1 MAEKKPKKLADFTS
15 GHRIRMREKLRDN
28 GGESLSHQELLEMLL
43 FYNFRRGDVKPL
55 VKSLFA
61 RFETLDHILH
71 APADEVMKVPGVGPE
86 TADLFAL
93 VRTLYYRMSQQHLT
107 RNDVLT
113 NWEAVLNFMV
123 RRLGHEGIEKFMVI
137 YLNSQNEVIT
147 DEIMSSGTVDRTA
160 IFPREIAR
168 HALQHRATAVIIVHN
183 HPTGHLRPSKADI
196 DMTRQTKDAL
206 QTVDIVL
213 HDHIIVGG
221 TKTVS
226 FKSMV
231 LL

>member
-1 MAEKKPKKLADFTS
+1 MAEKKPKKKADFTA
-15 GHRIRMREKLRDN
+15 GHRRRMQEKLREY
-28 GGESLSHQELLEMLL
+28 GGESLSHQELVEMLL

-55 VKSLFA
+55 VKSLYA
-61 RFETLDHILH
+61 QFETLDHILH
-71 APADEVMKVPGVGPE
+71 APADELMKVPGAGQA

-93 VRTLYYRMSQQHLT
+93 VGAIFYRMGQQHLT

-113 NWEAVLNFMV
+113 NWEAVLNFLV
-123 RRLGHEGIEKFMVI
+123 KRLGHEAIEKFMVI

-160 IFPREIAR
+160 IFPSEIAK
-168 HALQHRATAVIIVHN
+168 HALQHRTTSVIIVHN

-226 FKSMV
+226 FKSMG

>member
-71 APADEVMKVPGVGPE
+71 APEDEVMKVPGVGPE

-226 FKSMV
+226 FKSMG

>member
-1 MAEKKPKKLADFTS
+1 M
-15 GHRIRMREKLRDN
+15 
-28 GGESLSHQELLEMLL
+28 
-43 FYNFRRGDVKPL
+43 
-55 VKSLFA
+55 VKSLYA

-71 APADEVMKVPGVGPE
+71 APADELIEVPGIGHA
-86 TADLFAL
+86 TADMFAL
-93 VRTLYYRMSQQHLT
+93 VSALSYRMGQEQL
-107 RNDVLT
+107 RRDDVLT

-123 RRLGHEGIEKFMVI
+123 KRLGHEKIEKFMVI

-160 IFPREIAR
+160 IFPREIAKN
-168 HALQHRATAVIIVHN
+168 ALQHRATAVIIVHN

-196 DMTRQTKDAL
+196 DMTRQTNDAL
-206 QTVDIVL
+206 KTADIVL

-226 FKSMV
+226 FKSMG

>member
-1 MAEKKPKKLADFTS
+1 
-15 GHRIRMREKLRDN
+15 MRAKLRDN

-43 FYNFRRGDVKPL
+43 FYNFRRGDMKPA

-71 APADEVMKVPGVGPE
+71 APADDIIKVKGAGQE
-86 TADLFAL
+86 TADLFVL
-93 VRTLYYRMSQQHLT
+93 VSAIFYRMSQQHLT
-107 RNDVLT
+107 HDDLLT
-113 NWEAVLNFMV
+113 NWEAVLSFMV
-123 RRLGHEGIEKFMVI
+123 RRLGHERIEKFMVI

-147 DEIMSSGTVDRTA
+147 DEIMYSGTVDRTA
-160 IFPREIAR
+160 IFPREIAKQS
-168 HALQHRATAVIIVHN
+168 LQHRATAVIIVHN

-196 DMTRQTKDAL
+196 DMTRQIKDAL

-221 TKTVS
+221 TETIS
-226 FKSMV
+226 FKSMG